1 MKKIEYLLLK
11 LERLIINKNPIHIL
25 MLGYLSYIIIGL
37 FFLTLPI
44 SRATDINFIDNL
56 FTVVSALST
65 TGLTSISIGNSY
77 NFIGQ
82 LIILILIQVG
92 GIGYM
97 TFGSF
102 IILQTGHRFS
112 KSREKLTRT
121 AFPLPESLDIKGFL
135 KGVIFFTLTIELL
148 GTTILSI
155 LFWKYGYENPV
166 WLGLFHSISAFCTAG
181 LSLFDNSFFD
191 LKYNTPILLTI
202 SSLSILGAIGYI
214 VFIDSYL
221 NFRKKRKE
229 LTFTSKV
236 ILKVTF
242 LSIIVGTIIFY
253 ILNTPYATNKLSEK
267 LLISFFHS
275 MSSVTTVGFNSID
288 FSGVPSV
295 LLLSLYFFMLFGAS
309 PSGTGGGLKSTTLS
323 ALWGLLTSTLKR
335 SNTICFMKRKIP
347 NKRLQ
352 LAASSF
358 VFCILIVW
366 VSLLVL
372 SSTESIAISDLIFES
387 LSAIGTVGLSTGI
400 TAQLSL
406 IGKLIIISLMMIGR
420 IGVLTF
426 GLALAISGN
435 LEFVEG
441 DNDLVI

>member
-1 MKKIEYLLLK
+1 MKTIEYFLLK
-11 LERLIINKNPIHIL
+11 FERLIINKNPIHIL
-25 MLGYLSYIIIGL
+25 ILGYLSYILIGL
-37 FFLTLPI
+37 FFLMLPT
-44 SRATDINFIDNL
+44 SRKTDLSLIDNL

-65 TGLTSISIGNSY
+65 TGLMSVTISDSY
-77 NFIGQ
+77 NFLGQ
-82 LIILILIQVG
+82 IIILMLIQVG

-121 AFPLPESLDIKGFL
+121 AFPLPESLNIKDFL

-148 GTTILSI
+148 GAAILSI
-155 LFWKYGYENPV
+155 LFWQYNFENPL

-181 LSLFDNSFFD
+181 LSLFDNSFLD
-191 LKYNTPILLTI
+191 LKYNTPIILTI
-202 SSLSILGAIGYI
+202 SILSILGAIGYI
-214 VFIDSYL
+214 VFIDLYL
-221 NFRKKRKE
+221 NITSKRKE

-242 LSIIVGTIIFY
+242 LSIIAGTILFY
-253 ILNTPYATNKLSEK
+253 ILHSGNVASKPSEK
-267 LLISFFHS
+267 ILISFFQT
-275 MSSVTTVGFNSID
+275 MSSVTTVGFSSID
-288 FSGVPSV
+288 FSGVPSA
-295 LLLSLYFFMLFGAS
+295 LLVSLYFFMLFGAS

-323 ALWGLLTSTLKR
+323 ALWGLITSTLKR
-335 SNTICFMKRKIP
+335 SDTICFMKRKIP

-358 VFCILIVW
+358 VFCILILW
-366 VSLLVL
+366 ISLLGL
-372 SSTESIAISDLIFES
+372 SLTESIALSDLIFES
-387 LSAIGTVGLSTGI
+387 LSAIGTVGLSSGI
-400 TAQLSL
+400 TSQLSFT
-406 IGKLIIISLMMIGR
+406 GKLIIISLMMIGR

-435 LEFVEG
+435 MAFVDG